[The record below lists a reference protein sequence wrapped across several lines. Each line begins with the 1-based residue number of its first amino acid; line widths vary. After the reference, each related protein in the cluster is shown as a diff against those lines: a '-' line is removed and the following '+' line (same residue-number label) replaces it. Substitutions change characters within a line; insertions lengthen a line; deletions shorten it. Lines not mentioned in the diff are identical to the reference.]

1 MHYLYNKTD
10 RMLQNKIYQ
19 NFSLEIVKTF
29 FIILFGLSIIA
40 WTVRAVNFLD
50 LIIESGYSIFT
61 YFQYSFLNFFGIA
74 TKFIPLSFLLALII
88 FVLRQIQEN
97 EFVILWTSGVK
108 KIQVVNLFF
117 NLSVLILIFY
127 LLFAS
132 IFTPYALNKS
142 RNLLSSEQLS
152 SFLPTVK
159 IQQFSD
165 SFKGFTFIVEKK
177 FKNQV
182 ENIFLHDRSDI
193 LKNLSSKSGN
203 NTYTTIVAHKG
214 IIENKKLLLLNGQII
229 SSEKNNKKN
238 EIIKFEQLNIDLS
251 ELQNTTIKE
260 PKLQETSTSE
270 LISCFKNKIF
280 RKVECNSDMKKEIT
294 TVLNRRIVLPF
305 YIPVLSLICSLL
317 LIKTKKNIFLNKF
330 SIFIYSFLVLL
341 YAELIIRYTGI
352 NELIRIIFI
361 ISPFILSFLLYF
373 FLIFKFSK
381 EIK

>member
-1 MHYLYNKTD
+1 M
-10 RMLQNKIYQ
+10 
-19 NFSLEIVKTF
+19 
-29 FIILFGLSIIA
+29 
-40 WTVRAVNFLD
+40 
-50 LIIESGYSIFT
+50 
-61 YFQYSFLNFFGIA
+61 
-74 TKFIPLSFLLALII
+74 
-88 FVLRQIQEN
+88 RQIQEN

-193 LKNLSSKSGN
+193 LKNLSSKVGN
-203 NTYTTIVAHKG
+203 NTYTTIVARKG

-229 SSEKNNKKN
+229 SSEKNNNKN

-260 PKLQETSTSE
+260 PKLQETSTNE
-270 LISCFKNKIF
+270 LISCFINKVF
-280 RKVECNSDMKKEIT
+280 RQVECNSDMKKEII

-305 YIPVLSLICSLL
+305 YIPVLSLICSML